1 MRSFALFSTFVL
13 SFALFQLVAARATNQ
28 QKRAEQDTSPNGVVN
43 FIRDLFG
50 LTARQ
55 EQVCVEDDI
64 YTEVQ
69 EYPNAN
75 EFCNQFL
82 GNSPDVIA
90 VYTAPVTYVSS
101 LLQCRRPS

>member
-1 MRSFALFSTFVL
+1 MRSLVFFSTFVL

-64 YTEVQ
+64 YTEVHN
-69 EYPNAN
+69 YPNAN
-75 EFCNQFL
+75 EFCNRFL
-82 GNSPDVIA
+82 GNSPNVVA
-90 VYTAPVTYVSS
+90 VYTTPVT
-101 LLQCRRPS
+101 

>member
-1 MRSFALFSTFVL
+1 MRSSFSFSTFVL
-13 SFALFQLVAARATNQ
+13 SFALFQLIAARATTQ

-64 YTEVQ
+64 YTQLQV
-69 EYPNAN
+69 YPNAN
-75 EFCNQFL
+75 DFCNQFL
-82 GNSPDVIA
+82 DRPPEVVA
-90 VYTAPVTYVSS
+90 VYTTPVT
-101 LLQCRRPS
+101 